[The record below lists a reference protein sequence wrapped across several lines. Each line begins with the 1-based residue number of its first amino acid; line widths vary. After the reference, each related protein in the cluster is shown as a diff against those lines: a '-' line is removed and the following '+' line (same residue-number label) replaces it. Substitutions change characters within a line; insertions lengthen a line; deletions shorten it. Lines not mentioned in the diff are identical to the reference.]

1 MKILLF
7 LIAAISAQAASDTP
21 ESAAVYALQHNPEL
35 AAAHFAIAE
44 AEGRLIQAGLWSNP
58 EFEALGESETHTQS
72 GNRRVEISL
81 MQKFPLAGRLAKARA
96 VARVDVAMAVEEF
109 RNQQR
114 LLAGNVLTQG
124 RSILLL
130 DRRIAVH
137 GSQIALLD
145 RILEQTTALASAGTG
160 DTTEIGVVQLEKTTL
175 ALQRQAQILARESA
189 LDALRGALGLEPG
202 TPLTITG
209 SLPVLPKSFSVEINR
224 PDLQLTLLQANKSA
238 AEQRL
243 ARVEK
248 WEDLSVGLAAT
259 RERDDGMY
267 DNMVGL
273 KFGVPLPLWNRN
285 QGRLAELRAAGE
297 RAQTQIT
304 SRRLAIATEIRE
316 AQTRALGL
324 TEILRQLNGTAQTQ
338 ARQNTERIE
347 QSVASGTG
355 TFVTIYESRRQHLNL
370 ALTSLETEMQLAS
383 ALTDWETRTG
393 HFPESVRT
401 ALKN

>member
-7 LIAAISAQAASDTP
+7 LIATISAQAASFTP

-72 GNRRVEISL
+72 GNRRVEIGL
-81 MQKFPLAGRLAKARA
+81 TQKFPLAGRLAKTRA

-114 LLAGNVLTQG
+114 LFAGNVLAQA

-137 GSQIALLD
+137 GNQIALLD

-189 LDALRGALGLEPG
+189 LDALRGALGLDPG

-209 SLPVLPKSFSVEINR
+209 SLPVLPKSFSVEIKR
-224 PDLQLTLLQANKSA
+224 PDFQLTLLQANKST

-248 WEDLSVGLAAT
+248 WENLSVGLAAT
-259 RERDDGMY
+259 REREDGMY

-324 TEILRQLNGTAQTQ
+324 AEILRQLNGTAQTQ

-393 HFPESVRT
+393 HFPESIRT